1 MTTPEL
7 ITLLFNVVLIPLLG
21 ALTIFAVK
29 FLNAKSKEL
38 QQKVDNDTAD
48 KYIQMVTETIEA
60 CVIATNQTYVDALKK
75 AGKFDAEAQKVAFS
89 KTLEAVLDILSQ
101 DAKDYIIAATG
112 DLNVYLTN
120 LIERSVNLNK

>member
-75 AGKFDAEAQKVAFS
+75 AGKFDAEAQKIAFS

-112 DLNVYLTN
+112 DLNVYLTS